1 MRNTVEYVLLNS
13 VTPKT
18 ITSSTDANPIVI
30 TKASHGLA
38 TGDLILIYGHTTNI
52 AANGIRKVTVVSSST
67 FSLQDPYTGANI
79 AGSGAGAGGASG
91 FFCTAPKIPLTS
103 DFRNASLAINS
114 ADTATMTLKVAVSNG
129 KNLVDEG
136 NYGDMPNFGA
146 TVTDTNPYTFAAV
159 VNLEDGAQVEGDT
172 GIAFT
177 GTDFFRNF
185 EVNTNLQKWL
195 TVFPTAWTQGAITVK
210 VILSDNG

>member
-67 FSLQDPYTGANI
+67 F
-79 AGSGAGAGGASG
+79 
-91 FFCTAPKIPLTS
+91 
-103 DFRNASLAINS
+103 
-114 ADTATMTLKVAVSNG
+114 
-129 KNLVDEG
+129 
-136 NYGDMPNFGA
+136 
-146 TVTDTNPYTFAAV
+146 
-159 VNLEDGAQVEGDT
+159 
-172 GIAFT
+172 
-177 GTDFFRNF
+177 
-185 EVNTNLQKWL
+185 
-195 TVFPTAWTQGAITVK
+195 
-210 VILSDNG
+210 